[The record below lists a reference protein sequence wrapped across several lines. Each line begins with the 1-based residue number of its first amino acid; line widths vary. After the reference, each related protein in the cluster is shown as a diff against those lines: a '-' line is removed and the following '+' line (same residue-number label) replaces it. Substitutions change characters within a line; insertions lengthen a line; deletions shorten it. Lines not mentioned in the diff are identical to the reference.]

1 MNHPK
6 RLDQALRWRFR
17 LKASLLHLTASV
29 ALAAVL
35 AAVIFA
41 LWFPGAYRSMSGGS
55 ELFVLLMGVDVT
67 IGPLITLAVADRR
80 KTRMHLAT
88 DIAVI
93 VVLQLTALGY
103 GLNTLSISRP
113 VVLALEDDRFR
124 VVAAMDVYQPELA
137 TAAPEYRRLSLTGPR
152 LLRSLVPTD
161 PVAKTEALKIAMH
174 GYDVG
179 SRPALW
185 RPWDAAARAEALA
198 HAKPL
203 SFLRS
208 RYPNRKA
215 ELAAAVSATARPPER
230 LVFLP
235 MLTFRGDWV
244 ALLDA
249 GNGDVVG
256 YAPFDG
262 F

>member
-1 MNHPK
+1 MNSARNFNWP
-6 RLDQALRWRFR
+6 FR
-17 LKASLLHLTASV
+17 RKASLIHLAASV
-29 ALAAVL
+29 ALAIIL

-55 ELFVLLMGVDVT
+55 ELFALIVSVDVA
-67 IGPLITLAVADRR
+67 IGPLITLAIADSR
-80 KTRMHLAT
+80 KTRRHLGF
-88 DIAVI
+88 DIAV
-93 VVLQLTALGY
+93 VVACQLVALGY
-103 GLNTLSISRP
+103 GLHTLSIARP
-113 VVLALEDDRFR
+113 VVLALEQDRFR
-124 VVAAMDVYQPELA
+124 VVAALDVYRPELPA
-137 TAAPEYRRLSLTGPR
+137 AAPEYRRLSLTGPR

-161 PVAKTEALKIAMH
+161 PKGKSDALKIAMH

-198 HAKPL
+198 HARPLATLMRRYLARQAEFAAPIAATGKP
-203 SFLRS
+203 
-208 RYPNRKA
+208 A
-215 ELAAAVSATARPPER
+215 DD
-230 LVFLP
+230 LVYLP
-235 MLTFRGDWV
+235 MVTFRGDWV

-249 GNGDVVG
+249 RAGNVVG